1 MELYT
6 ALRNIISVNGQDI
19 IKDVRVINILN
30 DYNTFQNNAGIQYM
44 LRAFIEDGYI
54 NQLLSVG
61 KLDNSISIL
70 SNKIATKTGFT
81 ISMIDYIIY
90 SIVYGLGWSNEKP
103 SNQFNQQTNTQNKQS
118 SQIPNSFKRKTK
130 KEQELF
136 LEDLIYIEPYLESK
150 YGLIV
155 KANTSISYST
165 LYINIEVSGR
175 LEQEDL
181 SIFIAIYDKKGEFK
195 DYKRIFRFDMRPSSS
210 PFCHSRIF
218 FDGFL
223 TTQGDKPIDYDIS
236 KIIIYAQ
243 C

>member
-6 ALRNIISVNGQDI
+6 ALRNIISVDGQDI

-30 DYNTFQNNAGIQYM
+30 DYNIFQNNAGIKYM

-61 KLDNSISIL
+61 KLDNSISML
-70 SNKIATKTGFT
+70 SNKIATNTGFT
-81 ISMIDYIIY
+81 TSMIGYIIY
-90 SIVYGLGWSNEKP
+90 SIVYGLGWSNERP
-103 SNQFNQQTNTQNKQS
+103 SNQLNQQINSPQKQS
-118 SQIPNSFKRKTK
+118 SQIPNSFKRMTK

-136 LEDLIYIEPYLESK
+136 LGDLIHIEPYLESK

-165 LYINIEVSGR
+165 LYISVEVTGR

-181 SIFIAIYDKKGEFK
+181 SMFIAIYDKKGEFK
-195 DYKRIFRFDMRPSSS
+195 DYNRIFRFDMRPSSS
-210 PFCHSRIF
+210 PFCCSRIF

-223 TTQGDKPIDYDIS
+223 TTQGDKAIDYDIS

>member
-6 ALRNIISVNGQDI
+6 ALRSIISVDGQDV
-19 IKDVRVINILN
+19 IKDVRIINLLS
-30 DYNTFQNNAGIQYM
+30 DYNAFQNNASIKYM

-54 NQLLSVG
+54 NQLLSIG
-61 KLDNSISIL
+61 KLDNSISML
-70 SNKIATKTGFT
+70 SNKIATNTGFKT
-81 ISMIDYIIY
+81 SMIDYIIH
-90 SIVYGLGWSNEKP
+90 SIIYGLGWSNEKP
-103 SNQFNQQTNTQNKQS
+103 TNLFNQQPNSQKKRSTQNT
-118 SQIPNSFKRKTK
+118 NSFNKKTK
-130 KEQELF
+130 KEQEL
-136 LEDLIYIEPYLESK
+136 LLGDLIYIEPYLESK

-181 SIFIAIYDKKGEFK
+181 SMFVAIYNKKGEFK
-195 DYKRIFRFDMRPSSS
+195 DYNRIFRFDMRPSSS
-210 PFCHSRIF
+210 PFCCSRVF

-223 TTQGDKPIDYDIS
+223 TSQGDKCIDYDIS

>member
-6 ALRNIISVNGQDI
+6 VLRNLISVDGQDI

-30 DYNTFQNNAGIQYM
+30 DYNVFQNNAGIKYM
-44 LRAFIEDGYI
+44 LKAFIEDGYI
-54 NQLLSVG
+54 NQLLTFG
-61 KLDNSISIL
+61 RLDNSISVL
-70 SNKIATKTGFT
+70 SNKIATNTGFT
-81 ISMIDYIIY
+81 TSMIDYIIY
-90 SIVYGLGWSNEKP
+90 SIVYGLGWSNDRP
-103 SNQFNQQTNTQNKQS
+103 SIQFSQQTNGQKKQT
-118 SQIPNSFKRKTK
+118 SQIPNSFERKTK

-136 LEDLIYIEPYLESK
+136 LGNLIYIEPYLESK

-165 LYINIEVSGR
+165 LYINVEASGR

-181 SIFIAIYDKKGEFK
+181 SMFVAIYDKKGEFK
-195 DYKRIFRFDMRPSSS
+195 DYKRIFRFDLRPSSS
-210 PFCHSRIF
+210 PFCCTRIF
-218 FDGFL
+218 FDDFL
-223 TTQGDKPIDYDIS
+223 TTHGDKCIDYDIS